1 MFSIA
6 NAMGKVAGMLDEPY
20 TGGLLTSP
28 QRHSA
33 AIEKLE
39 DDEDLSDHEQVEAI
53 SIFSRNT
60 HIADSYLAIKKKSIR
75 TSFIQAEILRNSS

>member
-6 NAMGKVAGMLDEPY
+6 NAMGKVAGMLDEPH

-28 QRHSA
+28 QRRSA

-53 SIFSRNT
+53 SIFSCNT
-60 HIADSYLAIKKKSIR
+60 HIADSYLTIKKKSIR
-75 TSFIQAEILRNSS
+75 TSFIQAEILRNSL